1 MTSFWGGFL
10 WGPRHARLSRCFR
23 GDSSFWHAL
32 CYIHGIAEFPAQQT
46 ESEKAMATIK
56 TKKVKTA
63 KGLALGLE
71 SPADDRA
78 GKHPKKLR
86 KVNLKDLID
95 DDDVDSGDDKLV
107 GGVAGALLGGV
118 AGALLGGVLG
128 VMAESFKSA
137 ASDDDYEVEVDEEG
151 NIEVGSADD
160 DDEEDDADE
169 EEDADDEVDDDEEE
183 DDD

>member
-1 MTSFWGGFL
+1 MW
-10 WGPRHARLSRCFR
+10 PRHARLSRCFTKN
-23 GDSSFWHAL
+23 SSFWHAM
-32 CYIHGIAEFPAQQT
+32 CYVHGIAESPAQQT
-46 ESEKAMATIK
+46 ESETAMATIK

-63 KGLALGLE
+63 KRQALGLE
-71 SPADDRA
+71 SPAGERA
-78 GKHPKKLR
+78 SKHPKKLR

-95 DDDVDSGDDKLV
+95 DEDDDDGDDKLV

-137 ASDDDYEVEVDEEG
+137 ASDDDYEVEVDEDG

-160 DDEEDDADE
+160 DDEED
-169 EEDADDEVDDDEEE
+169 ADDEEDDDEEE

>member
-1 MTSFWGGFL
+1 
-10 WGPRHARLSRCFR
+10 
-23 GDSSFWHAL
+23 
-32 CYIHGIAEFPAQQT
+32 
-46 ESEKAMATIK
+46 MATVK

-63 KGLALGLE
+63 KRLALGLE
-71 SPADDRA
+71 SPAGDRA
-78 GKHPKKLR
+78 SKRPKKLR
-86 KVNLKDLID
+86 KVNLKDLIGD
-95 DDDVDSGDDKLV
+95 DDDDGEDRLV

-137 ASDDDYEVEVDEEG
+137 ASYDDYEVEVDEDG

-160 DDEEDDADE
+160 DDEED
-169 EEDADDEVDDDEEE
+169 ADDEEDDDGENDDEEE